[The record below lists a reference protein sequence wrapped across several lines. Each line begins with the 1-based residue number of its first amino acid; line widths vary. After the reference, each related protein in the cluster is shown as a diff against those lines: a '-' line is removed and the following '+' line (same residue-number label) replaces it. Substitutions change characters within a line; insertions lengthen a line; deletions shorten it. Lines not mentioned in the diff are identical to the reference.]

1 MAFNIPASTTS
12 LPAGLPP
19 QGAAATPAGMVFVP
33 SRAGLS
39 HVPGEWTSASDI
51 ARGVEVL
58 RRTVVRLDA
67 LLASLETPSVD
78 DVR

>member
-1 MAFNIPASTTS
+1 
-12 LPAGLPP
+12 
-19 QGAAATPAGMVFVP
+19 MVFVP

-58 RRTVVRLDA
+58 RRSVVRLDA
-67 LLASLETPSVD
+67 LVASLETPTAD
-78 DVR
+78 DLG